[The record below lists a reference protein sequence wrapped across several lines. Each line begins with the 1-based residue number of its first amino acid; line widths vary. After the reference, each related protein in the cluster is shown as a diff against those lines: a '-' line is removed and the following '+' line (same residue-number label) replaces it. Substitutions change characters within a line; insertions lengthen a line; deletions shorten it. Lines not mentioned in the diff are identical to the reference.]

1 MGFSGRAMGASS
13 YVQYEF
19 LFQSLSPRWEHVGVL
34 WPHVPVQLIS
44 DGTVSFDHGPLHGLW
59 QTSSTG
65 LNITFHYMGRQESA
79 LEHIFVRIANTNTLA
94 MTHAQGR
101 VRTDAILILLTGPE
115 PAASSACGP
124 GSKRPRP

>member
-1 MGFSGRAMGASS
+1 MDDMHAMAAST
-13 YVQYEF
+13 YVQHEL
-19 LFQSLSPRWEHVGVL
+19 LFHSLVPRWGRDGVL
-34 WPHVPVQLIS
+34 WPHVPLHLMS
-44 DGTVSFDHGPLHGLW
+44 DGTVSFNHGPLPGSW
-59 QTSSTG
+59 QTSLSG
-65 LNITFHYMGRQESA
+65 LNITFHHMGRQESA
-79 LEHIFVRIANTNTLA
+79 FEHIFVRIANTNTLA